1 MKKNA
6 TKQQL
11 APQTDRREAVVHAAW
26 RVAARDGLAA
36 VTIRAIAKEIGYT
49 TGIVM
54 HHFPTKEAII
64 EEMIERLYKGLRAI
78 YLGAMNGAPTAERLE
93 RLLLSALPLEPNLAF
108 GWKLSVVLQGE
119 AVRSSKIAGLH
130 RSYYRLF
137 EGDIRDELA
146 RMQEARLLPAD
157 TDLGV
162 ATARLM
168 VMVEGIGANYA
179 LRPRAMPPK
188 LQRLLL
194 KQEMARLCHVEKQR

>member
-1 MKKNA
+1 MKIS
-6 TKQQL
+6 TSKQPL
-11 APQTDRREAVVHAAW
+11 APPTDRREAVVHAAW

-64 EEMIERLYKGLRAI
+64 EEMIERLYKGLREI
-78 YLGAMNGAPTAERLE
+78 YLAAMDGAPSAERLE
-93 RLLLSALPLEPNLAF
+93 RLLLSALPLEPSLVF

-119 AVRSSKIAGLH
+119 ALRSSRIAGLH
-130 RSYYRLF
+130 RGYYRRF
-137 EGDIRDELA
+137 EDDIREELG
-146 RMQEARLLPAD
+146 RMREAGLVPES
-157 TDLGV
+157 TDLAV

-168 VMVEGIGANYA
+168 VVVEGIGANFA
-179 LRPRAMPPK
+179 LRPRAMPPR

-194 KQEMARLCHVEKQR
+194 KQELAMLCQTQG